1 ITQLGDRYLLYYSV
15 STFGKKVS
23 AIALATNTSLDVADG
38 KFAHPWHDDGVVI
51 RTGDGEN
58 YNAIDPA
65 VFHDADGK
73 LWLVFGSFWSGIKL
87 IELDPATGKR
97 LAPDVPPVAL
107 AHSRAI
113 EASFLYRHDGRY
125 YLF

>member
-1 ITQLGDRYLLYYSV
+1 
-15 STFGKKVS
+15 
-23 AIALATNTSLDVADG
+23 
-38 KFAHPWHDDGVVI
+38 
-51 RTGDGEN
+51 
-58 YNAIDPA
+58 DPA

-125 YLF
+125 YLFVNHGICCRGVNSTYNIRVGRAEKITGPYLDRDGRAMLDDGGTLLAATDGPFIGPGHAGIT